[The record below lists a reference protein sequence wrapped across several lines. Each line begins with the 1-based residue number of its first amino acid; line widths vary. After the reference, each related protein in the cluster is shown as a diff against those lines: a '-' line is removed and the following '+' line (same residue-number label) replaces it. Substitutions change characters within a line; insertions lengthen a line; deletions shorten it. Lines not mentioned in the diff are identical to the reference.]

1 MVYTI
6 ANLTTTAG
14 TPKALATTRTVA
26 NWVQITALASNSGAN
41 VFVGGVNPANKS
53 ATLVLA
59 STDTGIQVAKGVTLL
74 LPSISAVPYLD
85 LSAIFFDVATSNDG
99 ISVTYAVR

>member
-6 ANLTTTAG
+6 ANVTTNAG
-14 TPKALATTRTVA
+14 TPKQLVTTRTPA

-41 VFVGGVNPANKS
+41 VFVGGVNPTAKT

-59 STDTGIQVAKGVTLL
+59 STDTGIQVAKGATLL

-85 LSAIFFDVATSNDG
+85 LSTIWFDVGTNGDG
-99 ISVTYAVR
+99 ISITYAVR